1 MERAEKEYIS
11 QRETA
16 LVSHVK
22 FFDRK
27 GDGYIRPWDTYNG
40 FREIGFGIILSLYAA
55 FLIALAMGWAT
66 NERWNWWPSYTVK
79 VKNIKKARHGSDSQ
93 MYDING
99 NFREHEFDQ
108 LFASFDTDGD
118 GRLSFLELL
127 RMTEKFRLST

>member
-1 MERAEKEYIS
+1 MGSGKLSLRMRLSFTLK
-11 QRETA
+11 
-16 LVSHVK
+16 
-22 FFDRK
+22 
-27 GDGYIRPWDTYNG
+27 RPLDS
-40 FREIGFGIILSLYAA
+40 REIGFGIILSLYAA

-66 NERWNWWPSYTVK
+66 NERYQILVFCNCFTTRSSRWNWWPSYTVK